1 MAGYVPINAGET
13 EFIVFRPPRKKMTL
27 RITLKLHHS
36 KLYESSKIKYLGL
49 IVDNKLNWKAHSAV
63 GLLYKVRNFC
73 KTSTLRSLYFSLFN
87 SHLSY
92 GLVVWGNANIS
103 DINNIKLLQKRAL
116 HAISAQHDGSNIF

>member
-1 MAGYVPINAGET
+1 
-13 EFIVFRPPRKKMTL
+13 MTL

-49 IVDNKLNWKAHSAV
+49 IVDNKLNWKAHINEFSKKLSCAV

-73 KTSTLRSLYFSLFN
+73 KTSILRSLYFHLFN

-103 DINNIKLLQKRAL
+103 GHK
-116 HAISAQHDGSNIF
+116 